1 MKRCDSA
8 DMERSVASET
18 TLTLESEDY
27 LSEDENSQPAKT
39 PKNKPKSLL
48 LGNAFGNKESDSRK
62 APMDTVCQE
71 ETAAVRVRVN
81 TNFDLMTSGD
91 ADMSSKDRY
100 PHGRFVMKRLFA
112 VVASGDVSQLD
123 GLYDY
128 LQKNQKHLTDSDFID
143 RSNGKTCLLK
153 ALLNLKN
160 GKNDTI
166 KVLLDIAEKTDDLP
180 KLVNAVY
187 TDCYFK
193 GQSAIHIAI
202 ERRSKF
208 YVELLVTKGA
218 DVQGKACGKFFQ
230 QKKGNGFYFGEYPLS
245 LAACTNQL
253 DIVTFLMVNPYQK
266 ADITAQDSI
275 GNMVLHVLVTI
286 ADNTPENTSFV
297 TMMYDA
303 ILLRAAKLHPKL
315 RLEDIANN
323 EGLTPLKLAA
333 KTGKIGIFRHIIRRE
348 IDDKECRHLSRKF
361 TEWAYG
367 PVHSSL
373 YDLNSIDSYEDNS
386 VLEIIAHG
394 CEIPNRHEL
403 LQLEPLNKLLQEKW
417 DRFAGFMFYFNFFC
431 YFVYLVIFTTV
442 SYYRLEGKPPF
453 KIEATVT
460 GKLRL
465 TGQLISVAGALYFLF
480 KGIKD
485 FVIKRHTF
493 QSLLLDGYCDILFFL
508 QAVMFLTSSVL
519 YTCGMEEYVAL
530 LVLSQAL
537 AWINLLYF
545 SRGFQHM
552 GIYSVM
558 IQKMILRD
566 IMRFLFVYMVF
577 LFGFSTALVTLIE
590 DDPPQGQNATE
601 GNKQEDCKRETYNN
615 IYFTTMELFKF
626 TIGMGDLEFT
636 EQYKFKLVFYSLL
649 ICYIILTYVLLINM
663 LIALMGETV
672 DKISKESKS
681 IWKLQRAITILN
693 LEKSLPNCLK
703 TKLRSGVIKELGHS
717 AGEDSRRCFR
727 VEEVNWTRWNCNLG
741 IINEDPGQGTVPSII
756 YPEPTLRTRE
766 RSWRR
771 IVPLLRQLSHQ
782 QRPPGNQ
789 QQQQQEEEML
799 TIRASSSQSEHR
811 D

>member
-1 MKRCDSA
+1 
-8 DMERSVASET
+8 MERSVASET

-71 ETAAVRVRVN
+71 ETAAVNVRFN
-81 TNFDLMTSGD
+81 TNFDRMISGD

-100 PHGRFVMKRLFA
+100 PHGRFDVKRLFA
-112 VVASGDVSQLD
+112 AVASGDVSQLD

-128 LQKNQKHLTDSDFID
+128 LRKNQKHLTDSDFID

-160 GKNDTI
+160 GENDTI

-193 GQSAIHIAI
+193 
-202 ERRSKF
+202 
-208 YVELLVTKGA
+208 
-218 DVQGKACGKFFQ
+218 
-230 QKKGNGFYFGEYPLS
+230 GEYPLS

-442 SYYRLEGKPPF
+442 SYYRLEGK
-453 KIEATVT
+453 
-460 GKLRL
+460 
-465 TGQLISVAGALYFLF
+465 
-480 KGIKD
+480 
-485 FVIKRHTF
+485 
-493 QSLLLDGYCDILFFL
+493 
-508 QAVMFLTSSVL
+508 AVMFLTSSVL

-590 DDPPQGQNATE
+590 DEPPQGQNATE
-601 GNKQEDCKRETYNN
+601 RNKQEDCKRETYNN

-703 TKLRSGVIKELGHS
+703 TKLRSGVIKKLGQN

-741 IINEDPGQGTVPSII
+741 IINEDPGQGTVQSIV
-756 YPEPTLRTRE
+756 YPEPTLRTRGTGFHLNAL
-766 RSWRR
+766 
-771 IVPLLRQLSHQ
+771 IVDLLSHSLHSLKHHI
-782 QRPPGNQ
+782 
-789 QQQQQEEEML
+789 L
-799 TIRASSSQSEHR
+799 TCDSDTELRRECCTVTFNVTFFDFLFQSGAGAE
-811 D
+811 

>member
-1 MKRCDSA
+1 
-8 DMERSVASET
+8 MERSVASET

-71 ETAAVRVRVN
+71 ETAAVNVRFN
-81 TNFDLMTSGD
+81 TNFDRMISGD

-100 PHGRFVMKRLFA
+100 PHGRFDMKRLFA
-112 VVASGDVSQLD
+112 AVASGDVSQLD

-153 ALLNLKN
+153 ALLTLKN
-160 GKNDTI
+160 GENDTI

-218 DVQGKACGKFFQ
+218 DVQGKACGEFFQ

-286 ADNTPENTSFV
+286 ADNTPENTSFI

-417 DRFAGFMFYFNFFC
+417 DRFAGFMFYFDFFC

-442 SYYRLEGKPPF
+442 SYYRLEGK
-453 KIEATVT
+453 
-460 GKLRL
+460 
-465 TGQLISVAGALYFLF
+465 
-480 KGIKD
+480 
-485 FVIKRHTF
+485 
-493 QSLLLDGYCDILFFL
+493 
-508 QAVMFLTSSVL
+508 AVMFLTSSVL

-590 DDPPQGQNATE
+590 DDPPKGQNATE

-727 VEEVNWTRWNCNLG
+727 
-741 IINEDPGQGTVPSII
+741 
-756 YPEPTLRTRE
+756 
-766 RSWRR
+766 
-771 IVPLLRQLSHQ
+771 
-782 QRPPGNQ
+782 
-789 QQQQQEEEML
+789 
-799 TIRASSSQSEHR
+799 
-811 D
+811 

>member
-1 MKRCDSA
+1 
-8 DMERSVASET
+8 MERSVASET

-27 LSEDENSQPAKT
+27 LSEDENSQQAKT

-71 ETAAVRVRVN
+71 ETAAVNVRFN
-81 TNFDLMTSGD
+81 TNFDRMISGD

-100 PHGRFVMKRLFA
+100 PHGRFDVKRLFA
-112 VVASGDVSQLD
+112 AVASGDVSQLD

-128 LQKNQKHLTDSDFID
+128 LRKNQKHLTDSDFI
-143 RSNGKTCLLK
+143 
-153 ALLNLKN
+153 
-160 GKNDTI
+160 
-166 KVLLDIAEKTDDLP
+166 
-180 KLVNAVY
+180 
-187 TDCYFK
+187 

-208 YVELLVTKGA
+208 YVELLVTNGA

-333 KTGKIGIFRHIIRRE
+333 KTGKIGVFRHIIRRE

-442 SYYRLEGKPPF
+442 SYYRLEGK
-453 KIEATVT
+453 
-460 GKLRL
+460 
-465 TGQLISVAGALYFLF
+465 
-480 KGIKD
+480 IKD

-590 DDPPQGQNATE
+590 DEPPQGQNATE

-703 TKLRSGVIKELGHS
+703 TKLRSGVIKELGHN

-727 VEEVNWTRWNCNLG
+727 
-741 IINEDPGQGTVPSII
+741 
-756 YPEPTLRTRE
+756 
-766 RSWRR
+766 
-771 IVPLLRQLSHQ
+771 
-782 QRPPGNQ
+782 
-789 QQQQQEEEML
+789 
-799 TIRASSSQSEHR
+799 
-811 D
+811 